1 MPLKS
6 LLQAPK
12 QFGQRNTFLRGMIYV
27 PGKQPLLCWVQSL
40 SLSGAQLV
48 LTSSATLPLTFNL
61 LVDGRGLKAK
71 CELIEQSGDR
81 VEVAFH

>member
-6 LLQAPK
+6 LLRAPK
-12 QFGQRNTFLRGMIYV
+12 QFGQRNAFLRGMIYV
-27 PGKQPLLCWVQSL
+27 PGKRPLLCSVRSL

-48 LTSSATLPLTFNL
+48 LTSSAPLPPTFQL

-71 CELIEQSGDR
+71 CEIVEQSGDD